1 MKKMYPLFLDLSAC
15 RCLVVG
21 AGRVGCRK
29 VEGLL
34 RGGATNIVVLDTDLP
49 FLEEEWARP
58 LRDGIEKG
66 FVLFRQH
73 AFTVKDL
80 DGCFLVFAT
89 TSDRQCN
96 AAVIAACRERGILCN
111 SADAPYA
118 GNCMVPARVD
128 AGDICLALSTGGE
141 SPALAA
147 CLRKELEIWIG
158 DRYTALCQL
167 LGRLRPLILARGHHP
182 DQNADL
188 FRRVVHS
195 SLAELLSQHDYVQSE
210 MILREILPA
219 DLHPYI
225 MELLH
230 ESA

>member
-29 VEGLL
+29 VDGLL
-34 RGGATNIVVLDTDLP
+34 HGGATNVLVLDTGLP
-49 FLEEEWARP
+49 FLNQEWGKTI
-58 LRDGIEKG
+58 RDGIEKG
-66 FVLFRQH
+66 FVSFRQR
-73 AFTVKDL
+73 AFFPEDI

-89 TSDRQCN
+89 TSDPQCN

-111 SADAPYA
+111 SADDPHE

-128 AGDICLALSTGGE
+128 AGGICLALSTGGE

-147 CLRKELEIWIG
+147 HLRKELEVWIG
-158 DRYTALCQL
+158 DKYNVLCQL
-167 LGRLRPLILARGHHP
+167 LGRLRPLILARGHDP

-195 SLAELLSQHDYVQSE
+195 SLAESLSQHDYAQSE
-210 MILREILPA
+210 MILREILPV
-219 DLHPYI
+219 DLHPHI